1 MDPINITLLTIGTA
15 SCIGLAWLSG
25 YNNGQRSARPAAAN
39 LSVSGLLAAENAR
52 RPKAAKIRR
61 KATRKAVRA

>member
-1 MDPINITLLTIGTA
+1 MDPIIITLLTIGTA
-15 SCIGLAWLSG
+15 SFVGLAWLSG
-25 YNNGQRSARPAAAN
+25 YHNGQRSVRPAAAN
-39 LSVSGLLAAENAR
+39 LSVSSLLAEENVR

>member
-1 MDPINITLLTIGTA
+1 MDPINITLLTIGAA
-15 SCIGLAWLSG
+15 SFIGLAWLSG
-25 YNNGQRSARPAAAN
+25 YNIGQSSERTLAN
-39 LSVSGLLAAENAR
+39 KRINGLLAAENAR